1 MSIPIINFLM
11 SSSSIITKSND
22 SMYFKFNHSLDFLD
36 LNEENFPVYNFFKKL
51 NKDPSNLIKFNT
63 GNEFAVNM
71 FKNNLIKYTD
81 IFKIIKKVV
90 SIKLYSPLNNIKD
103 IIDYHEKI
111 ENECKNLF

>member
-1 MSIPIINFLM
+1 MRRISQ
-11 SSSSIITKSND
+11 SII
-22 SMYFKFNHSLDFLD
+22 
-36 LNEENFPVYNFFKKL
+36 FKKL
-51 NKDPSNLIKFNT
+51 NKKDPSNLIKFNT

-103 IIDYHEKI
+103 IIDYHEEI